1 MKFTLRRRIIS
12 MTFNLK
18 QHKMERYNNDGRIS
32 IESFL
37 SMLVDKECP
46 TNPERD
52 HICDKY
58 NIKLEDYNN
67 VITTYL
73 RDE

>member
-1 MKFTLRRRIIS
+1 
-12 MTFNLK
+12 
-18 QHKMERYNNDGRIS
+18 MEGYNNNGIIS

-37 SMLVDKECP
+37 FKLVDKDCP

-52 HICDKY
+52 YICDKY
-58 NIKLEDYNN
+58 NIRLKDYNN
-67 VITTYL
+67 VITKYL

>member
-1 MKFTLRRRIIS
+1 MS

-18 QHKMERYNNDGRIS
+18 QHKMEGYNNDGRIS

-52 HICDKY
+52 YICDKY
-58 NIKLEDYNN
+58 NIRFKDYNR
-67 VITTYL
+67 VITKFL